1 MKLYNEDY
9 VISYARKH
17 SPFYSELYKNL
28 PEHISSVAEL
38 PILDQTLFWDA
49 NTSDESN
56 TLLTGVMQGGV
67 AFKSGGTTS
76 APKFS
81 IYTKEEWGTLS
92 RLSGLA
98 LMYNG
103 IKTGDKIANL
113 FYGGQLYGSFLFS
126 HSNMLDC
133 PIEVTEYPIMGSTP
147 IADMVH
153 FILQFRI
160 NVLAGVPT
168 TFMSIYQ
175 YAKEHSIDLSFVDKI
190 YFGGETFFPDQRE
203 FVASISPGVQI
214 RSYCYALVDGGLGGF
229 CDDSC
234 GFNEHRSFDHAIILE
249 IIDEDTGEVIR
260 EANREGKL
268 VVTSLYRLL
277 QPMIRYPLGDRG
289 VWLEPEGTFNRK
301 FKLLGR
307 SEEGARIGPISIY
320 YDDIRGILAQVKEVN
335 VLNYQLIVS
344 HIDGKDKLTLRI
356 ATDDPEHACHYSSD
370 YLRILFEERH
380 SFVEEMEAGHIHA
393 PEFIFGTIDD
403 LQYNERTGKIK
414 RIIDNRIK
422 R

>member
-1 MKLYNEDY
+1 MKLYDEAYIIN
-9 VISYARKH
+9 YARQH
-17 SPFYSELYKNL
+17 SPFYKEYYKNL
-28 PEHISSVAEL
+28 PAQVNSVTEL
-38 PILDQTLFWDA
+38 PLVDQTDFWAA
-49 NTSDESN
+49 NTSDETN
-56 TLLTGVMQGGV
+56 TLLTDTMKNGV

-81 IYTKEEWGTLS
+81 IYTKEEWATLCE
-92 RLSGLA
+92 LSGLA

-103 IKTGDKIANL
+103 IKTGDKVANL
-113 FYGGQLYGSFLFS
+113 FYGGQLYASFLYS
-126 HSNMLDC
+126 HDNIQNC
-133 PIEVTEYPIMGSTP
+133 PISITEYPIMGSTP
-147 IADMVH
+147 VPEMLHLIE
-153 FILQFRI
+153 QFKI
-160 NVLAGVPT
+160 NVLVGVPT
-168 TFMSIYQ
+168 TIVTIYQ
-175 YAKEHSIDLSFVDKI
+175 YAKEHKIDLSFVDKI

-203 FVASISPGVQI
+203 FVASISPGIQI

-234 GFNEHRSFDHAIILE
+234 GFNEHRSFDYAIVLE
-249 IIDEDTGEVIR
+249 IIDEDTSEVIH
-260 EANREGKL
+260 ETNREGKL

-320 YDDIRGILAQVKEVN
+320 YDDIRGILTRVKEVN

-344 HIDGKDKLTLRI
+344 HVDGKDKLTFYI
-356 ATDDPEHACHYSSD
+356 ATDDSENAGKYTSD
-370 YLRILFEERH
+370 FLRILLEERH
-380 SFVEEMEAGHIHA
+380 FIADEMEAGHIHE
-393 PEFIFGTIDD
+393 PEFIFGTIED
-403 LQYNERTGKIK
+403 LQYNERTGKVK

-422 R
+422 L